1 MLLFV
6 CLFWPCHAFPD
17 QGLNPGPQQSK
28 LRILTPGPPGNSLI
42 SWSYVLWLYSL
53 VWVYCLRQLAPRYH
67 ILHFLST
74 FILVQRIKVIP
85 SGFLSFLWR
94 SFDSGWRLSRL
105 RFFSWFFLGSLL
117 TALDF
122 IVCSLKRVWK
132 MRIPSCGLPLL
143 WSALLLPSSFI
154 SVLLSF
160 LPYFKDDK
168 NHRTDWELKTLP
180 LKNKSQAPPFLH
192 SVIFTKRI
200 NRYL

>member
-105 RFFSWFFLGSLL
+105 RFFSWFFSGLPPHRSWFYCLQFEKSLKNENSQLWVASSLISIASPSLL
-117 TALDF
+117 HF
-122 IVCSLKRVWK
+122 
-132 MRIPSCGLPLL
+132 
-143 WSALLLPSSFI
+143 LPSF
-154 SVLLSF
+154 LSSI
-160 LPYFKDDK
+160 LQ
-168 NHRTDWELKTLP
+168 RWQE
-180 LKNKSQAPPFLH
+180 S
-192 SVIFTKRI
+192 
-200 NRYL
+200 